1 MAVLALA
8 GLLVSCGKSVPAG
21 EPGER
26 SERTGEL
33 VRGGP
38 AGRYLVPQGIHK
50 IKHVIV
56 VMQENRSFDEYFGTF
71 PGADGL
77 PRKDGRF
84 TACMPDPRGGCT
96 PPYHDRQDINGG
108 GPHAEANA
116 VGDVNGGQMN
126 GFSLERAM
134 ARRTCTDPEDPA
146 CKIGAVPDVMGYHT
160 AAEIPNYWAYARNF
174 VLQDHMFEP
183 VKSWSLPDH
192 LYMVSAW
199 SARCATRSPMSCR
212 NAIKGPYQVGQFN
225 HAVKQMLATGTTSID
240 LAWTDITWLLH
251 AAHVSWSYF
260 VQSGTQPDCENDSFE
275 TCKPVPQ
282 DARTPGIWNPLP
294 LFGDVHQDRQ
304 TQNVKDLR
312 SYYREAKA
320 GTLPSVSWIVPSG
333 SDSEHPPGSVH
344 RGQA

>member
-8 GLLVSCGKSVPAG
+8 GLLVSCGKSVLTG

-108 GPHAEANA
+108 GPH
-116 VGDVNGGQMN
+116 G
-126 GFSLERAM
+126 
-134 ARRTCTDPEDPA
+134 
-146 CKIGAVPDVMGYHT
+146 
-160 AAEIPNYWAYARNF
+160 
-174 VLQDHMFEP
+174 
-183 VKSWSLPDH
+183 KS
-192 LYMVSAW
+192 
-199 SARCATRSPMSCR
+199 
-212 NAIKGPYQVGQFN
+212 N
-225 HAVKQMLATGTTSID
+225 
-240 LAWTDITWLLH
+240 
-251 AAHVSWSYF
+251 
-260 VQSGTQPDCENDSFE
+260 
-275 TCKPVPQ
+275 KP
-282 DARTPGIWNPLP
+282 
-294 LFGDVHQDRQ
+294 
-304 TQNVKDLR
+304 
-312 SYYREAKA
+312 
-320 GTLPSVSWIVPSG
+320 
-333 SDSEHPPGSVH
+333 
-344 RGQA
+344 

>member
-1 MAVLALA
+1 MPGQTSRKFAMRRYRRGKRSVGAGVLAVLALA
-8 GLLVSCGKSVPAG
+8 GLLASCGKSGVLAG
-21 EPGER
+21 EPG
-26 SERTGEL
+26 ERTGEL

-38 AGRYLVPQGIHK
+38 AGRYLVPPGIHK

-56 VMQENRSFDEYFGTF
+56 VMQENRSFDEYFGTY

-77 PRKDGRF
+77 PVKDGKF
-84 TACMPDPRGGCT
+84 TACVPDPRGGCT
-96 PPYHDRQDINGG
+96 PPYHDLQDINGG
-108 GPHAEANA
+108 GPHALANA
-116 VGDVNGGQMN
+116 VGDVNGGRMD
-126 GFSLERAM
+126 GFSRERAM

-225 HAVKQMLATGTTSID
+225 HAVKQMLA
-240 LAWTDITWLLH
+240 
-251 AAHVSWSYF
+251 
-260 VQSGTQPDCENDSFE
+260 SG
-275 TCKPVPQ
+275 
-282 DARTPGIWNPLP
+282 
-294 LFGDVHQDRQ
+294 DR
-304 TQNVKDLR
+304 K
-312 SYYREAKA
+312 
-320 GTLPSVSWIVPSG
+320 SVV
-333 SDSEHPPGSVH
+333 
-344 RGQA
+344 